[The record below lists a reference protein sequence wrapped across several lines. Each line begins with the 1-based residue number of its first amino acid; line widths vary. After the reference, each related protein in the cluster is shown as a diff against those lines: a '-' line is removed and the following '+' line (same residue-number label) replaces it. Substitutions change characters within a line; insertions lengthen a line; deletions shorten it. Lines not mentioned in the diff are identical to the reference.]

1 MLVRLWFEVG
11 VYLYI
16 VMNDYK
22 GANVGVEV
30 ILLKLKK
37 VKEVILKISFVKL

>member
-1 MLVRLWFEVG
+1 MLDYVEILLLYSLMLVRLWFEVG

-22 GANVGVEV
+22 GSSVGGFS
-30 ILLKLKK
+30 
-37 VKEVILKISFVKL
+37 ISV

>member
-1 MLVRLWFEVG
+1 MFTDAGLCGDTFALSLMLVRLWFEVG

-22 GANVGVEV
+22 GSSVGG
-30 ILLKLKK
+30 LS
-37 VKEVILKISFVKL
+37 ISV